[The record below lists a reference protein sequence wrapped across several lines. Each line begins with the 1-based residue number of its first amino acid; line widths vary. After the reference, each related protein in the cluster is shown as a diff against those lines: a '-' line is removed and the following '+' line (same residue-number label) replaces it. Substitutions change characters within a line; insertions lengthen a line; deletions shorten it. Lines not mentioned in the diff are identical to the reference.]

1 MRLFDEQRG
10 IGDGM
15 DARLYSAGEQFAALF
30 ACSAYTDFVFF
41 WALAI
46 KRMKGHTAGLTT
58 LLIALVLAVFVYGMP
73 AQQAVMSASQ
83 GAVYGLLPI
92 GWIIV
97 TSVFVQAYGENRPI

>member
-1 MRLFDEQRG
+1 MGWTQDYTPLG
-10 IGDGM
+10 NS
-15 DARLYSAGEQFAALF
+15 LLLSSLAALIPIL
-30 ACSAYTDFVFF
+30 YFF

-92 GWIIV
+92 
-97 TSVFVQAYGENRPI
+97 AYGENRPI